1 MRIFSESEHVLINRL
16 ARLFD
21 FRPTSFFYGI
31 VLVFIA
37 LNCWLLTKEVFLLP
51 ILPVVVLILFSVL
64 VALDKLV
71 YFILF
76 FTPFSLTVEFS
87 EFAALTLPTEPL
99 LFGVMLVFIFRML
112 YEGGFDWRIV
122 KHPITITIICM
133 LLWMTFTSFTSSM
146 PLVSLKYTIARL
158 WFVVSFYFVATQ
170 IFRKK
175 ENMRLWIWIFTIPLS
190 IVIIYSIF
198 QFFHYNIEKD
208 ALYWVMQPFFKDHTI
223 YGAVIAMM
231 LPIMFVFAF
240 DKSYNAQTRL
250 ASLLFFSII
259 FIGIILS
266 FTRAAWL
273 SIVLSYGV
281 YLIFLLKINW
291 RIIVLGIIVITSI
304 LFIYK
309 DPIAEKI
316 ASNKQSSSKD
326 ISKHL
331 KSVSNIKND
340 ASNLERINRWKS
352 AIRMFKDKP
361 LVGFGPGTYRFQYA
375 PYQRSYEQ
383 TYVSTNS
390 GSLGNAHSEYL
401 SPLAETGLIGAL
413 IFIVLIVLTVRT
425 GRSLYINS
433 KSQEIKFLS
442 IGILLGL
449 FTYYFHGFLN
459 NFLDQDK
466 ASAPFWS
473 MIAILVA
480 LDVYHNQKDELSPT
494 QENIDL

>member
-1 MRIFSESEHVLINRL
+1 VLPII
-16 ARLFD
+16 
-21 FRPTSFFYGI
+21 P
-31 VLVFIA
+31 
-37 LNCWLLTKEVFLLP
+37 VFL
-51 ILPVVVLILFSVL
+51 LILFSVL

-76 FTPFSLTVEFS
+76 FTPFSLTIEFS
-87 EFAALTLPTEPL
+87 DYAALTLPTEPL
-99 LFGVMLVFIFRML
+99 LFGVMLVFIFRLL
-112 YEGGFDWRIV
+112 YEGGFDWKVI
-122 KHPITITIICM
+122 KHPISITIICM
-133 LLWMTFTSFTSSM
+133 ILWMSLTSLTSSM
-146 PLVSLKYTIARL
+146 PLVSIKYTIARM
-158 WFVVSFYFVATQ
+158 WFVISFYFVASQ
-170 IFRKK
+170 IFKKK
-175 ENMRLWIWIFTIPLS
+175 ENMRFWIWIFTIPLS
-190 IVIIYSIF
+190 IVIIYSII

-240 DKSYNAQTRL
+240 DKSYNVQTRI
-250 ASLLFFSII
+250 ASLLFFIII

-273 SIVLSYGV
+273 SIIMSYLV
-281 YLIFLLKINW
+281 YLIFLFKINW
-291 RIIVLGIIVITSI
+291 RIIVLGIFVIASI
-304 LFIYK
+304 LLIYK

-326 ISKHL
+326 ISKHI

-352 AIRMFKDKP
+352 AIRMFKAKP
-361 LVGFGPGTYRFQYA
+361 LFGFGPGTYRFQYA
-375 PYQRSYEQ
+375 PFQRSYEQ

-401 SPLAETGLIGAL
+401 GPLAEMGLIGAL
-413 IFIVLIVLTVRT
+413 IFVVLIVYTVRT
-425 GRSLYINS
+425 GRRLYINA
-433 KSQEIKFLS
+433 KSQEIKFLA
-442 IGILLGL
+442 IGILIGL
-449 FTYYFHGFLN
+449 FTYFFHGFLN

-473 MIAILVA
+473 MIAILVS

-494 QENIDL
+494 ENDVEL

>member
-1 MRIFSESEHVLINRL
+1 L
-16 ARLFD
+16 A
-21 FRPTSFFYGI
+21 
-31 VLVFIA
+31 FIA
-37 LNCWLLTKEVFLLP
+37 LNSYFLSLEIFVLP
-51 ILPVVVLILFSVL
+51 ILPVFLLILFSVL

-76 FTPFSLTVEFS
+76 FTPFSLTIEFS

-99 LFGVMLVFIFRML
+99 LFGVMLVFIFRLL
-112 YEGGFDWRIV
+112 YEGGFDWKII

-133 LLWMTFTSFTSSM
+133 ILWMSLTSLTSSM
-146 PLVSLKYTIARL
+146 PLVSIKYTVARL
-158 WFVVSFYFVATQ
+158 WFVISFYFVATQ
-170 IFRKK
+170 IFKKK

-231 LPIMFVFAF
+231 LPIMFVFTF
-240 DKSYNAQTRL
+240 DKSYNVQTRL
-250 ASLLFFSII
+250 ASLLFFIII

-291 RIIVLGIIVITSI
+291 RIVVLGLIVITSV

-352 AIRMFKDKP
+352 AIRMFEKKP
-361 LVGFGPGTYRFQYA
+361 LFGFGPGTYRFQYA
-375 PYQRSYEQ
+375 PFQRSYEQ

-390 GSLGNAHSEYL
+390 GTLGNAHSEYL
-401 SPLAETGLIGAL
+401 SPLAETGFIGAL
-413 IFIVLIVLTVRT
+413 IFVVLIVLTVRT
-425 GRSLYINS
+425 GRRLYINA

-442 IGILLGL
+442 IGILIGL

-480 LDVYHNQKDELSPT
+480 LDVYHNQKEVTSST
-494 QENIDL
+494 EINIEH

>member
-1 MRIFSESEHVLINRL
+1 M
-16 ARLFD
+16 
-21 FRPTSFFYGI
+21 
-31 VLVFIA
+31 LVFIA
-37 LNCWLLTKEVFLLP
+37 LNCWLLTKEIFLLP
-51 ILPVVVLILFSVL
+51 ILPVIVLILFSVL

-112 YEGGFDWRIV
+112 YEGGYDWKII

-133 LLWMTFTSFTSSM
+133 ILWMTFTSFTSSM
-146 PLVSLKYTIARL
+146 PLVSIKYTIARL
-158 WFVVSFYFVATQ
+158 WFVISFYFVATQ
-170 IFRKK
+170 IFKKK

-240 DKSYNAQTRL
+240 DKSYNPQTRL
-250 ASLLFFSII
+250 ASLLVFII
-259 FIGIILS
+259 ILIGIILS

-273 SIVLSYGV
+273 SIILAYGV
-281 YLIFLLKINW
+281 YFIFLLKINW
-291 RIIVLGIIVITSI
+291 RIIVLGIFVIASI
-304 LFIYK
+304 LFLYK

-326 ISKHL
+326 ISKHI

-352 AIRMFKDKP
+352 AIRMFEAKP

-375 PYQRSYEQ
+375 PFQRSYEQ

-401 SPLAETGLIGAL
+401 SPLAETGIIGGL

-425 GRSLYINS
+425 GRRLYIRA
-433 KSQEIKFLS
+433 KSQEIKFLA
-442 IGILLGL
+442 IGILIGL

-480 LDVYHNQKDELSPT
+480 LDVYHNQKEET
-494 QENIDL
+494 IQTENNLEH

>member
-1 MRIFSESEHVLINRL
+1 M
-16 ARLFD
+16 
-21 FRPTSFFYGI
+21 
-31 VLVFIA
+31 
-37 LNCWLLTKEVFLLP
+37 LP
-51 ILPVVVLILFSVL
+51 ILPVFLLILFSVL

-76 FTPFSLTVEFS
+76 FTPFSLTIEFS

-99 LFGVMLVFIFRML
+99 LFGVMLVFIFRLL
-112 YEGGFDWRIV
+112 YEGEFDWKII

-133 LLWMTFTSFTSSM
+133 ILWMSLTSLTSSM
-146 PLVSLKYTIARL
+146 LLVSIKYTVARL
-158 WFVVSFYFVATQ
+158 WFVISFYFVATQ
-170 IFRKK
+170 IFKKK

-240 DKSYNAQTRL
+240 DKSYNVQKRIA
-250 ASLLFFSII
+250 AFIFFIVI

-291 RIIVLGIIVITSI
+291 RIVVLGLFVIASI

-326 ISKHL
+326 ISKHI

-352 AIRMFKDKP
+352 AIRMFEKKP
-361 LVGFGPGTYRFQYA
+361 LFGFGPGTYRFQYA
-375 PYQRSYEQ
+375 PFQRSYEQ

-390 GSLGNAHSEYL
+390 GTLGNAHSEYL
-401 SPLAETGLIGAL
+401 GPLAETGFIGAL
-413 IFIVLIVLTVRT
+413 IFVVLIVLTVRT
-425 GRSLYINS
+425 GRRLYINA

-442 IGILLGL
+442 IGILIGL

-480 LDVYHNQKDELSPT
+480 LDVYHNQKEVTSSN
-494 QENIDL
+494 NIKIEH